1 MTRCIPFND
10 DALKN
15 KKFDFIT
22 KYLLESN
29 TRDTLYYLEELVDYS
44 LVFSTKSNKKI
55 VYNSTIDK
63 IEGSG
68 KMITIFGVIYLL
80 IIFALL
86 I

>member
-44 LVFSTKSNKKI
+44 LVFSTKSNKK
-55 VYNSTIDK
+55 
-63 IEGSG
+63 
-68 KMITIFGVIYLL
+68 
-80 IIFALL
+80 
-86 I
+86 